1 MTYSYQY
8 IHNQPGN
15 PFINIY
21 YQDKYVHILSNDIT
35 ADNVLQVY
43 HILISLGNNE
53 IRLQVKLAELY
64 EIAKSEGYEKINF
77 DRTSYHDLDRIALT
91 KDKCARF
98 IIALVKCKGELTS
111 SIVWGNDTMQ
121 DRSRSMNC
129 RIKLPHDKRELFET
143 LSGLTLHEI
152 EAVVGN

>member
-21 YQDKYVHILSNDIT
+21 YQDKYVYIDSDDVT
-35 ADNVLQVY
+35 
-43 HILISLGNNE
+43 E
-53 IRLQVKLAELY
+53 IYFTLLKFDDVEVQVKLAELY

-121 DRSRSMNC
+121 DRSRSMSC

>member
-8 IHNQPGN
+8 IHNHPGN

-21 YQDKYVHILSNDIT
+21 YQDKYVYIDSDDVT
-35 ADNVLQVY
+35 
-43 HILISLGNNE
+43 E
-53 IRLQVKLAELY
+53 IYFTLLKFDDVEVQVKLAELY

-98 IIALVKCKGELTS
+98 IIALVKCEGELTS

-121 DRSRSMNC
+121 DRSRSMSC

-152 EAVVGN
+152 EAVVGH

>member
-8 IHNQPGN
+8 IHNHPNN

-21 YQDKYVHILSNDIT
+21 YQDKYVYIDSDDVT
-35 ADNVLQVY
+35 
-43 HILISLGNNE
+43 E
-53 IRLQVKLAELY
+53 IYFTLLKFDDVEVQVKLAELY

-121 DRSRSMNC
+121 DRSRSMSC

-152 EAVVGN
+152 EAVVGH

>member
-8 IHNQPGN
+8 IHNHPGD

-21 YQDKYVHILSNDIT
+21 YQDKYVYIDL
-35 ADNVLQVY
+35 DNVTKIYFTLLKFDDV
-43 HILISLGNNE
+43 E
-53 IRLQVKLAELY
+53 VQVKLAELY
-64 EIAKSEGYEKINF
+64 ELAKSEGREKINF
-77 DRTSYHDLDRIALT
+77 DRFSYHDLDRIALT

-121 DRSRSMNC
+121 DRSRSMSC

-152 EAVVGN
+152 EAVVGH

>member
-8 IHNQPGN
+8 IHNHPGN

-21 YQDKYVHILSNDIT
+21 YQDKYVYIDSDDVT
-35 ADNVLQVY
+35 
-43 HILISLGNNE
+43 E
-53 IRLQVKLAELY
+53 IYFTLLKFDDVEVQVKLAELY

-91 KDKCARF
+91 KDKCAQF

-121 DRSRSMNC
+121 DRSRSMSC

>member
-8 IHNQPGN
+8 IHNHPGN

-21 YQDKYVHILSNDIT
+21 YQDKYVYIDSDDVT
-35 ADNVLQVY
+35 
-43 HILISLGNNE
+43 E
-53 IRLQVKLAELY
+53 IYFTLLKFDDVEVQVKLAELY

-98 IIALVKCKGELTS
+98 IIALVKCEGKLTS

>member
-8 IHNQPGN
+8 IHNHPGN

-21 YQDKYVHILSNDIT
+21 YQDKYVYIDSDDVT
-35 ADNVLQVY
+35 
-43 HILISLGNNE
+43 E
-53 IRLQVKLAELY
+53 IYFTLLKFDDVEVQVKLAELY

-121 DRSRSMNC
+121 DRSRSMSC

-152 EAVVGN
+152 EAVVGH

>member
-77 DRTSYHDLDRIALT
+77 DRTSYHDLDGIALT

-121 DRSRSMNC
+121 DRSRSMSC

>member
-8 IHNQPGN
+8 IHNHPNN

-91 KDKCARF
+91 KDKCAGF
-98 IIALVKCKGELTS
+98 ST
-111 SIVWGNDTMQ
+111 WMY
-121 DRSRSMNC
+121 
-129 RIKLPHDKRELFET
+129 
-143 LSGLTLHEI
+143 LS
-152 EAVVGN
+152 N

>member
-8 IHNQPGN
+8 IHNHPGN

-21 YQDKYVHILSNDIT
+21 YQDKYVHIDSDDVT
-35 ADNVLQVY
+35 
-43 HILISLGNNE
+43 E
-53 IRLQVKLAELY
+53 IYFTLLKFDDVEVQVKLAELY
-64 EIAKSEGYEKINF
+64 EIAKSEGYAKINF

-121 DRSRSMNC
+121 DRSRSMSC

>member
-8 IHNQPGN
+8 IHNHPGN

-21 YQDKYVHILSNDIT
+21 YQDKYVYIDSDDVT
-35 ADNVLQVY
+35 
-43 HILISLGNNE
+43 E
-53 IRLQVKLAELY
+53 IYFTLLKFDDVEVQVKLAELY

-98 IIALVKCKGELTS
+98 IIALVKCEGELTS

-121 DRSRSMNC
+121 DRSRSMSC

>member
-8 IHNQPGN
+8 IHNHPGN

-21 YQDKYVHILSNDIT
+21 YQDKYVYIDSDDVT
-35 ADNVLQVY
+35 
-43 HILISLGNNE
+43 E
-53 IRLQVKLAELY
+53 IYFTLLKFDDVEVQVKLAELY
-64 EIAKSEGYEKINF
+64 EIAKSEGYENINF

-152 EAVVGN
+152 EAVVGH

>member
-8 IHNQPGN
+8 IHNHPGN

-21 YQDKYVHILSNDIT
+21 YQDKYVYIDSDDVT
-35 ADNVLQVY
+35 
-43 HILISLGNNE
+43 E
-53 IRLQVKLAELY
+53 IYFTLLKFDDVEVQVKLAELY
-64 EIAKSEGYEKINF
+64 EIAKSEGYENINF
-77 DRTSYHDLDRIALT
+77 DRTSYHDLDGIALT

-121 DRSRSMNC
+121 DRSRSMSC

>member
-21 YQDKYVHILSNDIT
+21 YQDKYVHIDSDDVT
-35 ADNVLQVY
+35 
-43 HILISLGNNE
+43 E
-53 IRLQVKLAELY
+53 IYFTLLKFDDVEVQVKLAELY

-98 IIALVKCKGELTS
+98 IIALVKCRGELTS

>member
-8 IHNQPGN
+8 IHNHPGN

-21 YQDKYVHILSNDIT
+21 YQDKYVHIDSDDVT
-35 ADNVLQVY
+35 
-43 HILISLGNNE
+43 E
-53 IRLQVKLAELY
+53 IYFTLLKFDDVEVQVKLAELY

-91 KDKCARF
+91 KDKCAQF

>member
-8 IHNQPGN
+8 IHNHPGN

-21 YQDKYVHILSNDIT
+21 YQDKYVYIDSDDVT
-35 ADNVLQVY
+35 
-43 HILISLGNNE
+43 E
-53 IRLQVKLAELY
+53 IYFTLLKFDDVEVQVKLAELY
-64 EIAKSEGYEKINF
+64 EIAKSEGYENINF

-121 DRSRSMNC
+121 DRSRSMSC

-152 EAVVGN
+152 EAVVGH

>member
-1 MTYSYQY
+1 MTYSYKY
-8 IHNQPGN
+8 IHNHPGD

-21 YQDKYVHILSNDIT
+21 YQDKYVYIDSDDVTRDYVIKIYFTLLKFD
-35 ADNVLQVY
+35 DVEV
-43 HILISLGNNE
+43 
-53 IRLQVKLAELY
+53 QVKLAELY

-121 DRSRSMNC
+121 DRSRSMSC

-152 EAVVGN
+152 EAVVGH

>member
-8 IHNQPGN
+8 IHNHPGN

-21 YQDKYVHILSNDIT
+21 YQDKYVYIDSDDVT
-35 ADNVLQVY
+35 
-43 HILISLGNNE
+43 E
-53 IRLQVKLAELY
+53 IYFTLLKFDDVEVQVKLAELY

-121 DRSRSMNC
+121 DRSRSMSC

>member
-8 IHNQPGN
+8 IHNHPGN

-21 YQDKYVHILSNDIT
+21 YQDKYVHIDSDDVT
-35 ADNVLQVY
+35 
-43 HILISLGNNE
+43 E
-53 IRLQVKLAELY
+53 IYFTLLKFDDVEVQVKLAELY

-152 EAVVGN
+152 EAVVGH

>member
-8 IHNQPGN
+8 IHNHPNN

-21 YQDKYVHILSNDIT
+21 YQDKYVYIDSDDVT
-35 ADNVLQVY
+35 
-43 HILISLGNNE
+43 E
-53 IRLQVKLAELY
+53 IYFTLLKFDDVEVQVKLAELY

-98 IIALVKCKGELTS
+98 IIALVKCESKLTS

-121 DRSRSMNC
+121 DRSRSMSC

>member
-8 IHNQPGN
+8 IHNHPSN

-21 YQDKYVHILSNDIT
+21 YQDKYVHIDSDDVT
-35 ADNVLQVY
+35 
-43 HILISLGNNE
+43 E
-53 IRLQVKLAELY
+53 IYFTLLKFDDVEVQVKLAELY

-98 IIALVKCKGELTS
+98 IIALVKCESKLTS

-121 DRSRSMNC
+121 DRSRSMSC

>member
-8 IHNQPGN
+8 IHNHPNN

-21 YQDKYVHILSNDIT
+21 YQDKYVYIDSDDVT
-35 ADNVLQVY
+35 
-43 HILISLGNNE
+43 E
-53 IRLQVKLAELY
+53 IYFTLLKFDDVEVQVKLAELY
-64 EIAKSEGYEKINF
+64 EIAKSEGYAKINF

-91 KDKCARF
+91 KDKCAQF
-98 IIALVKCKGELTS
+98 IIALVKCRGELTS

-121 DRSRSMNC
+121 DRSRSMSC